1 MDENSVPGFT
11 ADPALEA
18 KLNSLDDQLQPI
30 EKDLKD
36 ESPDEAIKDEEVT
49 QEAESV
55 KDDTDS
61 EEQVEDT
68 SDTKDESGE
77 EENEGYTIDGE
88 EDTEPDEEVPTT
100 STEEAKSSTNLTAEQ
115 QYILDNLQAITV
127 RGTVGADGKVQEFT
141 VLSPE
146 QLPNGFKYVDERE
159 SSIANKNFA
168 LLESKA
174 LTLQSDFR
182 TQETTK
188 AAQEFKA
195 REDAADISDIA
206 ELQKAGDLPKF
217 KLQRN
222 DPKFETDPGVQLVQE
237 VLDFKETQNQKYMD
251 EYNAGRPYKHI
262 GFQEAYAMY
271 KRSNPDTT
279 KAAQK
284 AEDAERKAV
293 AQRTSG
299 TKGASTKTGQTKVHS
314 GMMSRDLDAL
324 IESRTQGW

>member
-36 ESPDEAIKDEEVT
+36 DLPEESIKDQEVT
-49 QEAESV
+49 Q
-55 KDDTDS
+55 DT
-61 EEQVEDT
+61 EPFKDT
-68 SDTKDESGE
+68 SDTKDEPTEGE
-77 EENEGYTIDGE
+77 DEGYTIDGE
-88 EDTEPDEEVPTT
+88 EDTEPDEEVLTT

-146 QLPNGFKYVDERE
+146 QLPNGFKYIDERE

-182 TQETTK
+182 TQQTTK
-188 AAQEFKA
+188 AVQEFKA

-279 KAAQK
+279 QAAQK

-293 AQRTSG
+293 AQRTSR